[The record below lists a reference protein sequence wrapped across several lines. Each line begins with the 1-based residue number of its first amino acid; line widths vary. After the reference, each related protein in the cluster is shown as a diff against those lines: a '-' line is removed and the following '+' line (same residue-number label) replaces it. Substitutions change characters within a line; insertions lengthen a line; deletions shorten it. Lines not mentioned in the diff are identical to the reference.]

1 MIIMIGGNIEN
12 NYIIKVNKCNLYV
25 ITNKEGNTTMD
36 ERITMLN
43 SITDS
48 IKRERKKDVEK
59 ETTTSVTKLD
69 EAYSKVIETLKE
81 KENELTTG
89 TIPVQLVDILHDLK
103 EFESNLDGPR
113 KLYRLTN
120 KFTHYDSCEFKGR
133 SPIDKI
139 SGKYIRYHSAF
150 EWNYSILK
158 RKYRETSLRSPLLDA
173 KFRVVYAKMINI
185 LIDILKDLSNDRYF
199 ISRSYRSNITAIIE
213 TAKAYL
219 CVRSGLLDITDV
231 IIIPNCK
238 HPLGVLMKNST
249 ICCKEAGFTVRTI
262 SHKLRVVDILDFA
275 GEME

>member
-1 MIIMIGGNIEN
+1 M
-12 NYIIKVNKCNLYV
+12 K
-25 ITNKEGNTTMD
+25 NTMG

-48 IKRERKKDVEK
+48 IKGERKKDVEK

-103 EFESNLDGPR
+103 VFESNLDDPR
-113 KLYRLTN
+113 KVYRLTN

-185 LIDILKDLSNDRYF
+185 LIDILKDLSNDRSF
-199 ISRSYRSNITAIIE
+199 ISRNERSISRSYRSNITAIIK
-213 TAKAYL
+213 TAKTYL

-231 IIIPNCK
+231 ITIPNCK

-249 ICCKEAGFTVRTI
+249 ICCKEAGFIVRTI
-262 SHKLRVVDILDFA
+262 SHKSRVVDILDFA